1 MNEQVNDGT
10 GGEDETGQE
19 VWGSDSSGNSLWPGC
34 AWQWGVTEHLK
45 PGWRGVDMIQGGLAK
60 DQSRR
65 RCKVKFQTL
74 PAPLQT
80 QQKLCGLFE
89 RLPLIGPGPCGLISG
104 QKQDIQGEHCKDLSG
119 LERGDQPGLRWQMH
133 LPLEPGD
140 MMSSRRHECLLKTP
154 PK

>member
-1 MNEQVNDGT
+1 MNEQVND
-10 GGEDETGQE
+10 ETGEKMRPDKKFGGQIPVE
-19 VWGSDSSGNSLWPGC
+19 TAFGPDCLAVGSYRTLKT
-34 AWQWGVTEHLK
+34 GVA
-45 PGWRGVDMIQGGLAK
+45 GVDMIQGGLVK

-89 RLPLIGPGPCGLISG
+89 RLPLIGPGPRGLISG
-104 QKQDIQGEHCKDLSG
+104 QKQDMQGEHCKDLSG